1 MDKEKW
7 KNFKDLKP
15 FEQRKQPTFKHPDG
29 REISGKL
36 LDEVQTDSQVID
48 ENTTGIVYR
57 YLVQKIRL
65 EDEIEVFRFC
75 YYMINFA
82 DEEPKWIFSR
92 YALMLNEKELKELL
106 NKMNEK
112 GWLNINI
119 TFI

>member
-1 MDKEKW
+1 
-7 KNFKDLKP
+7 
-15 FEQRKQPTFKHPDG
+15 
-29 REISGKL
+29 
-36 LDEVQTDSQVID
+36 
-48 ENTTGIVYR
+48 
-57 YLVQKIRL
+57 
-65 EDEIEVFRFC
+65 
-75 YYMINFA
+75 MINFD